1 MRILSTNRA
10 HQFWSGA
17 VTMLRALRTLTTT
30 AGKSAATD
38 DGMILRCFVDAKDSG
53 FWLDLEAPDEA
64 DFSLLENG
72 FKFHP
77 LTIEDIKHQDQ
88 RPKVDE
94 YPGYN
99 FTVIFQ
105 ALWEKD
111 VVVLRELHLYV
122 GPNFLVSVHQEH
134 SPAIVEVYDRI
145 AKSPDLTKGQPA
157 FLTYLVID
165 ALVDSNFPTLTRLD
179 DAVDELEDD
188 IIAKADSQLLDRM
201 YHMKHSVV
209 ELRRLLGAQR
219 DVFQSLITH
228 GIHLQQTDMTL
239 YYRDVYD
246 HIVRQYET
254 VDSLRDLLSSAMD
267 VYLSTVSNRLN
278 QTTKTLTVIASLFL
292 PLSFLTGF
300 YGMNFV
306 FLTQVLET
314 PYLAF
319 AGGVAT
325 MLVATGIQLY
335 LFRRRGWI

>member
-1 MRILSTNRA
+1 M
-10 HQFWSGA
+10 
-17 VTMLRALRTLTTT
+17 MPALRTLITT
-30 AGKSAATD
+30 AGKVESTDAEISRCFSAAK
-38 DGMILRCFVDAKDSG
+38 DAG
-53 FWLDLEAPDEA
+53 FWLDIEDPDEA
-64 DFSLLENG
+64 DYRLLEQG
-72 FKFHP
+72 FNFHP
-77 LTIEDIKHQDQ
+77 LTIEDIKHQQQ

-94 YPGYN
+94 YPDYN

-105 ALWEKD
+105 ALWEHEE
-111 VVVLRELHLYV
+111 VVTREHHLYV
-122 GPNFLVSVHQEH
+122 GPHFLITIHKEH
-134 SPAIVEVYDRI
+134 SPAIVEVRERI
-145 AKSPDLTKGQPA
+145 AQSPDLTKGQPA

-165 ALVDSNFPTLTRLD
+165 ALVDSTFPALERLD
-179 DAVDELEDD
+179 DTVDELEDD
-188 IIAKADSQLLDRM
+188 IIVKATSQLLDRI

-228 GIHLQQTDMTL
+228 GIHLQQADLTL

-254 VDSLRDLLSSAMD
+254 VDALRDLLTGAMD

-278 QTTKTLTVIASLFL
+278 QTTKTLTVIASIFL

-319 AGGVAT
+319 AAGVGT
-325 MLVATGIQLY
+325 MLVATGIQLL